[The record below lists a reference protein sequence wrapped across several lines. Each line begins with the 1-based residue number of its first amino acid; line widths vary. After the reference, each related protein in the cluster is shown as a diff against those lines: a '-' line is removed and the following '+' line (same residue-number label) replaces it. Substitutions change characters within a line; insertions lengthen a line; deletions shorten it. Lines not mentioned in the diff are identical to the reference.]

1 MNTKAVYAA
10 CLFAAL
16 NICTLSAR
24 AEADVTPQTYTYGT
38 HLDIQKVLS
47 MKQDAT
53 PACGIVNARMTYL
66 DSRVFKSM
74 CIRRHTRYTAIQ
86 RVAGERAKAR

>member
-24 AEADVTPQTYTYGT
+24 AEADVAPKTYTYGT
-38 HLDIQKVLS
+38 HLDISKVVSLTEE
-47 MKQDAT
+47 AT
-53 PACGIVNARMTYL
+53 PSCGVVNARLTYL
-66 DSRVFKSM
+66 DSQSKTQVLDYSKFADHCNS
-74 CIRRHTRYTAIQ
+74 
-86 RVAGERAKAR
+86 EN

>member
-24 AEADVTPQTYTYGT
+24 AEADTSPETYTYGT
-38 HLDIQKVLS
+38 QLDIKKVVS
-47 MKQDAT
+47 SKQDAT
-53 PACGIVNARMTYL
+53 PSCGVVDAQLTYL
-66 DSRVFKSM
+66 DSQSKTRVLDYRKISDS
-74 CIRRHTRYTAIQ
+74 CNSDN
-86 RVAGERAKAR
+86 

>member
-24 AEADVTPQTYTYGT
+24 AEADVTPKTYTYGT
-38 HLDIQKVLS
+38 HLDIKKVVS

-53 PACGIVNARMTYL
+53 TSCGIVGAQMTYL
-66 DSRVFKSM
+66 DSQGKTQVLDYRKFADCNSDN
-74 CIRRHTRYTAIQ
+74 
-86 RVAGERAKAR
+86 

>member
-24 AEADVTPQTYTYGT
+24 AEANVTPQTYTYGT

-47 MKQDAT
+47 MKEDAT
-53 PACGIVNARMTYL
+53 PSCGIVNARMTYL
-66 DSRVFKSM
+66 DSQGQTQALDYRKFADN
-74 CIRRHTRYTAIQ
+74 CN
-86 RVAGERAKAR
+86 EDN

>member
-1 MNTKAVYAA
+1 MNTKALYAA

-24 AEADVTPQTYTYGT
+24 AESNVQAHSYTYGS

-47 MKQDAT
+47 LSEDAEPT
-53 PACGIVNARMTYL
+53 CGVVNARMTYL
-66 DSRVFKSM
+66 LSL
-74 CIRRHTRYTAIQ
+74 IHI
-86 RVAGERAKAR
+86 

>member
-24 AEADVTPQTYTYGT
+24 AEANVTLQTYTYGT

-47 MKQDAT
+47 MKEDAT
-53 PACGIVNARMTYL
+53 PSCGIVNARMTYL
-66 DSRVFKSM
+66 DSQGKTQALNYSKFADN
-74 CIRRHTRYTAIQ
+74 CN
-86 RVAGERAKAR
+86 EDN

>member
-24 AEADVTPQTYTYGT
+24 AESGVSAKPYTYGT
-38 HLDIQKVLS
+38 HLDIQKVVSL
-47 MKQDAT
+47 KQDAS
-53 PACGIVNARMTYL
+53 PSCGVVDAQLTYL
-66 DSRVFKSM
+66 DSQSKTQVLDYRKISDN
-74 CIRRHTRYTAIQ
+74 CSSDN
-86 RVAGERAKAR
+86 

>member
-1 MNTKAVYAA
+1 MNNRAIFAA

-24 AEADVTPQTYTYGT
+24 AESDVSAKPYTYGT

-47 MKQDAT
+47 LKQDAS
-53 PACGIVNARMTYL
+53 PSCGVVDAQLTYL
-66 DSRVFKSM
+66 DSQSKTHVLDYRKLSDN
-74 CIRRHTRYTAIQ
+74 C
-86 RVAGERAKAR
+86 GSDN

>member
-24 AEADVTPQTYTYGT
+24 AESDVQAQTYAYGT

-47 MKQDAT
+47 LSEDAEPT
-53 PACGIVNARMTYL
+53 CGVVNARMTYL
-66 DSRVFKSM
+66 DS
-74 CIRRHTRYTAIQ
+74 
-86 RVAGERAKAR
+86 AGHKQALDYRKLADNCNDGN

>member
-16 NICTLSAR
+16 NICTFSAR

-66 DSRVFKSM
+66 DSQGKTQVLDYRKFADDCNENS
-74 CIRRHTRYTAIQ
+74 
-86 RVAGERAKAR
+86 

>member
-24 AEADVTPQTYTYGT
+24 AEAADVTANTYTYGT
-38 HLDIQKVLS
+38 HLDIKKVVSL
-47 MKQDAT
+47 KQDAS
-53 PACGIVNARMTYL
+53 PSCGVVDAQLTYL
-66 DSRVFKSM
+66 DSHNKTQVLDYRKFADGCNSDN
-74 CIRRHTRYTAIQ
+74 
-86 RVAGERAKAR
+86 